1 MIRSIHIWLWGIVS
15 ELEYKLYP
23 WKTDAPPEWAEDR
36 YVPPPDYEKNF
47 NDDWLKS
54 HDDKITRLQDEM
66 CQVQKEIHKLH
77 IHYATGE

>member
-1 MIRSIHIWLWGIVS
+1 M
-15 ELEYKLYP
+15 K
-23 WKTDAPPEWAEDR
+23 KTL
-36 YVPPPDYEKNF
+36 

-66 CQVQKEIHKLH
+66 IQVQKQIHKLH

>member
-23 WKTDAPPEWAEDR
+23 WKTDTPPEWVEDR

-47 NDDWLKS
+47 K
-54 HDDKITRLQDEM
+54 R
-66 CQVQKEIHKLH
+66 
-77 IHYATGE
+77 